1 MSGSVPISQW
11 FFTHFERILNFS
23 DGVFAI
29 AITLM
34 VLSLSVPVL
43 TGSSAG
49 SDLPAGLITEWPAFL
64 GYFISFFVIGTWWI
78 VHHRYF
84 QYLTGFNL
92 QLLWLNLLFLLCIT
106 LVPFLTNLII
116 IYHESVLAV
125 SLYASVQ
132 SAAGCIMFIIWKYS
146 TDHHRFVDP
155 SINPG
160 FVRYLSF
167 RAIITIFSFLLSI
180 PIALLS
186 PTVAQV
192 SWAIIPFF
200 HGFLARHTAG
210 GHQFG
215 GNDPEP

>member
-1 MSGSVPISQW
+1 MPEAPPTTQW
-11 FFTHFERILNFS
+11 FFTHFERILSFS

-43 TGSSAG
+43 IGSSSG
-49 SDLPAGLITEWPAFL
+49 PDLPARLIAEWPAFL
-64 GYFISFFVIGTWWI
+64 GYFISFMVIGTWWT

-92 QLLWLNLLFLLCIT
+92 PLLWLNLLFLLCIT
-106 LVPFLTNLII
+106 LIPFLTNLIV
-116 IYHESVLAV
+116 IYHESVFAI
-125 SLYASVQ
+125 SLYASFQ
-132 SAAGCIMFIIWKYS
+132 ALAAFLIFIIWKYS
-146 TDHHRFVDP
+146 TDQYRFVNP

-167 RAIITIFSFLLSI
+167 RGIITIFSFLISI
-180 PIALLS
+180 PIAIIS
-186 PTVAQV
+186 PTAAQI

-200 HGFLARHTAG
+200 HGFLAKYAVG
-210 GHQFG
+210 GQQFG
-215 GNDPEP
+215 DNDIEQ